1 MPKYSTQYPKQ
12 WEAFQR
18 CGAAKLISIEEKFD
32 PEKAEKLFYTHLIS
46 KQKIDES
53 LYKSNQHAKPI
64 NWVRYESKNNNNV
77 TPYVKNLL
85 DEDDTTTED
94 KMVQL
99 DQEVD
104 KLFRGTINVNV
115 ANRKIYL
122 RQFCKK
128 IKLPIFDHEIQTALL
143 KGRKRA
149 SGAVDVYTPDSI
161 IHAPKAKWIWEG
173 VLMQSSTN
181 IIASL
186 PKCGKTTLLVQ
197 MLALWSRGVIDEF
210 MGHKLVG
217 ECPPVIIVGND
228 MSHNQWCELLNKFG
242 LAEYLGDDNWRVL
255 DPIKYMWTRN
265 NPLHLDEEGL
275 PILAD
280 KVGEFK
286 GQNPIVIVD
295 SYAKSVPKGT
305 SEKDEGFAE
314 PLYEFQEVVAPC
326 NATGLVIHHSG
337 RADSNS
343 AIKLARGH
351 TSLTAAADQVVALK
365 WLNKEQNIQDK
376 RILLLTEGRAEE
388 QQLVIIQEKDGFHL
402 CGDYDQV
409 VEEEKIR
416 KVIDNL
422 NDRQEM
428 VYDLVQER
436 SAKDLP
442 TTYNDVA
449 PLLKGI
455 EDANRQAR
463 KTLNQLENHKL
474 IFSSK
479 EVRNQKNSCWYW
491 VTK

>member
-18 CGAAKLISIEEKFD
+18 CGSAKLISIEEKFD
-32 PEKAEKLFYTHLIS
+32 PEKAQNSFYTELIGRI
-46 KQKIDES
+46 KLDEN
-53 LYKSNQHAKPI
+53 LYKSNQSYKS
-64 NWVRYESKNNNNV
+64 RNNKI
-77 TPYVKNLL
+77 TPFVENLL
-85 DEDDTTTED
+85 EEDDTTTED

-104 KLFRGTINVNV
+104 KLFRKNSSVSV
-115 ANRKIYL
+115 ANRRIYL

-128 IKLPIFDHEIQTALL
+128 IKLSIFDYEIQKALL

-149 SGAVDVYTPDSI
+149 SGAVEVYTPDSI
-161 IHAPKAKWIWEG
+161 IHAPKAKWIWVG
-173 VLMQSSTN
+173 LLMLSATN

-186 PKCGKTTLLVQ
+186 PKCGKTTLIIQ

-210 MGHKLVG
+210 MGHKLDG
-217 ECPPVIIVGND
+217 KCPPIIIVGND
-228 MSHNQWCELLNKFG
+228 MSHNSWCELLNKFG
-242 LAEYLGDDNWRVL
+242 LAEYLGDDNWKIL
-255 DPIKYMWTRN
+255 EPIKYIWTRN
-265 NPLHLDEEGL
+265 NPLHLDEDGL

-280 KVGEFK
+280 KVAKFK

-314 PLYEFQEVVAPC
+314 PLYELQEVVAPSD
-326 NATGLVIHHSG
+326 ATPIVIHHSG

-343 AIKLARGH
+343 AIKLTRGH
-351 TSLTAAADQVVALK
+351 TSLTAGVDMVIALK
-365 WLNKEQNIQDK
+365 WLKKEENLQDK

-388 QQLVIIQEKDGFHL
+388 QQLVIVQEKDGFHL

-409 VEEEKIR
+409 VQEEKTR
-416 KVIDNL
+416 KVVDNL

-436 SAKDLP
+436 SANDLP

-449 PLLKGI
+449 PLLKDI

-463 KTLNQLENHKL
+463 KTLTQLENHKL
-474 IFSSK
+474 IIGDLK
-479 EVRNQKNSCWYW
+479 VRNKVETKWYW
-491 VTK
+491 IKELAQEP

>member
-1 MPKYSTQYPKQ
+1 MQKYSTQYPKQ

-46 KQKIDES
+46 RQKIDES
-53 LYKSNQHAKPI
+53 LFTSNQPKLIKWDPKKYD
-64 NWVRYESKNNNNV
+64 NKN
-77 TPYVKNLL
+77 KNLL

-104 KLFRGTINVNV
+104 KLFKGTINVNV

-149 SGAVDVYTPDSI
+149 SGAVEVYTPDSI
-161 IHAPKAKWIWEG
+161 IHAPKAKWIWVG
-173 VLMQSSTN
+173 LLMLSATN

-186 PKCGKTTLLVQ
+186 PKCGKTTLIIQ
-197 MLALWSRGVIDEF
+197 MLALWSRGVINEF

-217 ECPPVIIVGND
+217 ECPPVIIVGPD

-286 GQNPIVIVD
+286 GQYPIVIVD

-314 PLYEFQEVVAPC
+314 PLYEFQEVIALS

-337 RADSNS
+337 SADSNS

-365 WLNKEQNIQDK
+365 WINKEQNIQDK

-409 VEEEKIR
+409 VEEEKLR

-436 SAKDLP
+436 SAFE
-442 TTYNDVA
+442 V
-449 PLLKGI
+449 LLQ
-455 EDANRQAR
+455 N
-463 KTLNQLENHKL
+463 
-474 IFSSK
+474 
-479 EVRNQKNSCWYW
+479 
-491 VTK
+491 